1 MALQVHR
8 GRISYLSGLAPL
20 PGHLVAS
27 PSPVIQGG
35 SVWRFADAD
44 RIAHRIFLPSGLA
57 SRTCA
62 TGPAACSGGG
72 ATSCAR
78 ELPWRSCRA
87 RGTPAGGGEHR
98 KDPSGRSMSV
108 GTLRGWRVGKVR
120 GATHLEARL
129 ALRAAKLVDRHG
141 HNLPRSLAPSLS
153 RHDRRFRG
161 RLTGVG
167 CGRGVA
173 RMQPML
179 SALAGRRASGWVV
192 GTYLSP
198 RPTRDRRC

>member
-141 HNLPRSLAPSLS
+141 HNLPRSLALKTRPSLPRAS
-153 RHDRRFRG
+153 D
-161 RLTGVG
+161 G
-167 CGRGVA
+167 CGLRA
-173 RMQPML
+173 RR
-179 SALAGRRASGWVV
+179 SENATHAVGSGRPESFWVGGRDV
-192 GTYLSP
+192 FVSP
-198 RPTRDRRC
+198 THP